1 MLKKLLLLGLL
12 RDQRMH
18 GYGLIGYLKLHETS
32 GSAIGKSNA
41 YRLLRLMED
50 EGLVRSH
57 AEKEGNRPER
67 RVYEVT
73 KKGNQYFLE
82 TLQTTLATDTTA
94 DQPGIA
100 VLEFIEALEPDV
112 AAEHLA
118 VRREHVATRHSVLT
132 NLPADVQRMLPALD
146 LKLRIT
152 EVELEW
158 LDAKLAELHAQINNR
173 DNLNTQQRAG

>member
-18 GYGLIGYLKLHETS
+18 GYGLMGYLKLHETS

-41 YRLLRLMED
+41 YRLLRVMED
-50 EGLVRSH
+50 EGLIKSS

-67 RVYEVT
+67 HVYEVT
-73 KKGNQYFLE
+73 AKGDEYFLDN
-82 TLQTTLATDTTA
+82 LRKTLATDTTS
-94 DQPGIA
+94 DQPGIS
-100 VLEFIEALEPDV
+100 VLEFVDSLAPVV

-118 VRREHVATRHSVLT
+118 MRRAHVATRHSVLAG
-132 NLPADVQRMLPALD
+132 LPDDVKAFLPALD

-158 LDAKLAELHAQINNR
+158 LDAKLAELEAQ
-173 DNLNTQQRAG
+173 LNAESSVNQQLGTG

>member
-18 GYGLIGYLKLHETS
+18 GYGLMGYLKLHETS

-41 YRLLRLMED
+41 YRLLRVMED
-50 EGLVRSH
+50 EGLVRSC

-73 KKGNQYFLE
+73 AKGDQYFLD
-82 TLQTTLATDTTA
+82 TLKTTLATDTTS

-100 VLEFIEALEPDV
+100 VLEFVEALEPDV
-112 AAEHLA
+112 AAVHLA
-118 VRREHVATRHSVLT
+118 MRRANVANRHSVLT
-132 NLPADVQRMLPALD
+132 RLPAEVQAMLPALD

-158 LDAKLAELHAQINNR
+158 LDAKLVELHAQTNSLENVNQKQATR
-173 DNLNTQQRAG
+173 